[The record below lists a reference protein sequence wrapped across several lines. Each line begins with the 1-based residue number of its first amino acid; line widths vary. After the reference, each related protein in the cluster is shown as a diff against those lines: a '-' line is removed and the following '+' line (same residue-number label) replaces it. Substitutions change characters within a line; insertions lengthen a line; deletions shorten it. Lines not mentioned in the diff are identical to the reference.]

1 MTIPSPVHNTILKLT
16 HHPFSIDYFG
26 DLSHLVITI
35 PSKAHELVATNA
47 QHTIRQSLF
56 DQSFYWPEWGG
67 VIDRIECTGSADRKL
82 TRAGHNPS
90 LFQPDGSLNLA
101 GVDLPFLII
110 EVADTESYKHAR
122 TKSKS
127 FLMGSKGQTRFVIL
141 IDLIRKSAKEMKE
154 SALGE
159 PESDAAPQSDGSD
172 DGLGGESLPAQPFPE
187 GNKRAA
193 QDNDDLPEI
202 KKRTRTTS
210 PEQPPASPTLPPL
223 PRLTPY
229 SRATVTVL
237 TTRIIAN
244 PKRKGRK
251 LLKIFKL
258 IDEAECWPA
267 LPAQDVYFT
276 FSWEDMDMEDYP
288 VELRDSKFTI
298 RFEWLNE
305 LLQRHFGG
313 FKSVPRARDHTGDDS
328 VDEDESELDE
338 EDVAMERERVWAVEA
353 KVDSGKVE
361 SDDSWK

>member
-1 MTIPSPVHNTILKLT
+1 M
-16 HHPFSIDYFG
+16 
-26 DLSHLVITI
+26 
-35 PSKAHELVATNA
+35 
-47 QHTIRQSLF
+47 
-56 DQSFYWPEWGG
+56 
-67 VIDRIECTGSADRKL
+67 IDRIECTGSADRKL

-154 SALGE
+154 AALVK
-159 PESDAAPQSDGSD
+159 PESDDGPGSD
-172 DGLGGESLPAQPFPE
+172 DGLDGASLSAQPFPE

-193 QDNDDLPEI
+193 QDHTDLPGTN
-202 KKRTRTTS
+202 KRTRTAS
-210 PEQPPASPTLPPL
+210 PEHPPPSPTLPPL

-244 PKRKGRK
+244 PNRKGRK

-267 LPAQDVYFT
+267 MPAQDVCFT

-288 VELRDSKFTI
+288 VELRDCKFTI

-305 LLQRHFGG
+305 LLQRHFGV
-313 FKSVPRARDHTGDDS
+313 FKSVPRARDHTGDDL

-338 EDVAMERERVWAVEA
+338 EDVAMERERLWAVEA